1 MMLSKKSS
9 LGLYIHIPF
18 CVKKCAYCDFLSMKA
33 SDEMQRKYVEALL
46 EELES
51 VSVLAD
57 SYELQ
62 TIYVGG
68 GTPSV
73 LNTKHLWKIYEKV
86 QEVFGVSLSGMK
98 EVTLEVNPGAV
109 SMEKWK
115 EYRRMG
121 IQRISMGLQ
130 STHDDELKLL
140 GRIHSYEQFLKNYDE
155 ARNAGFNNINIDLM
169 SALPNQSLDKYL
181 VSLER
186 VAKLLPEHIS
196 SYSLIIEEGTP
207 FWSLY
212 GENGTKE
219 KELPE
224 EELDRAM
231 YEATKEVLSFY
242 GYKRYEISNYAKK
255 GYESIHNTSYW
266 TGIPYLGVGLGASS
280 YLGNNRYQNRSDMQG
295 YLKYASDT
303 EKRRNV
309 IETLTKEDRMSEFMF
324 LGLRRMCG
332 VSMTKFAECFEL
344 SMEQVFGE
352 TLCKLQKQE
361 LLKID
366 GDRVF
371 LTDKGIDVSNN
382 VFAEFLL

>member
-1 MMLSKKSS
+1 MFNKKSP

-18 CVKKCAYCDFLSMKA
+18 CVKKCAYCDFLSMKV
-33 SDEMQRKYVEALL
+33 SDEMQKKYIEALL

-51 VSVLAD
+51 VSVLANT
-57 SYELQ
+57 YELQ

-73 LNTKHLWKIYEKV
+73 LDTKHLWRIFEKV
-86 QEVFGVSLSGMK
+86 QDVFGISLSGMK

-155 ARNAGFNNINIDLM
+155 ARDAGFHNINIDLM
-169 SALPNQSLDKYL
+169 SALPSQSLDKYL
-181 VSLER
+181 ISLER

-212 GENGTKE
+212 GEDGTKE
-219 KELPE
+219 KELPAE
-224 EELDRAM
+224 DLDREM
-231 YEATKEVLSFY
+231 YEATKEVLSSY

-280 YLGNNRYQNRSDMQG
+280 YLENNRYQNRSDMQG
-295 YLKYASDT
+295 YLKNASDT
-303 EKRRNV
+303 EKRRNLV
-309 IETLTKEDRMSEFMF
+309 ETLTKEDMMSEFMF

-332 VSMTKFAECFEL
+332 VSMNRFVKCFEL

-371 LTDKGIDVSNN
+371 LTDKGIDVSNY

>member
-1 MMLSKKSS
+1 MLSKKSP

-18 CVKKCAYCDFLSMKA
+18 CVKKCAYCDFLSMQA
-33 SDEMQRKYVEALL
+33 SDEVQEKYIEALL
-46 EELES
+46 KELDG
-51 VSVLAD
+51 VSILTD
-57 SYELQ
+57 DYELQ
-62 TIYVGG
+62 TIYLGG

-73 LNTKHLWKIYEKV
+73 LDTKHLWKILEKV
-86 QEVFGVSLSGMK
+86 QDVFGVSISRMK

-109 SMEKWK
+109 SMDKWM
-115 EYRRMG
+115 EYQRMG

-140 GRIHSYEQFLKNYDE
+140 GRIHTYEQFLKNYYE
-155 ARNAGFNNINIDLM
+155 AREAGFNNINIDLM
-169 SALPNQSLDKYL
+169 SALPNQRLDKYL
-181 VSLER
+181 ISLER

-207 FWSLY
+207 FWPLY
-212 GENGTKE
+212 GENGAKE
-219 KELPE
+219 KELPV

-242 GYKRYEISNYAKK
+242 GYKRYEISNYARQ

-280 YLGNNRYQNRSDMQG
+280 YLENNRYQNRSDMRG

-303 EKRRNV
+303 EKRRNLV
-309 IETLTKEDRMSEFMF
+309 ETLSKKDKMSEFMF

-332 VSMTKFAECFEL
+332 VSMIDFVKFFGL
-344 SMEQVFGE
+344 PMEQVFGE
-352 TLCKLQKQE
+352 TLQKLEKEE
-361 LLKID
+361 LIKIN
-366 GDRVF
+366 GDKVF
-371 LTDKGIDVSNN
+371 LTDRGIDVSNF

>member
-169 SALPNQSLDKYL
+169 SALPSQSLDKYL
-181 VSLER
+181 ISLER

-219 KELPE
+219 KELPG

-255 GYESIHNTSYW
+255 GYESIHNTFYW

-332 VSMTKFAECFEL
+332 VSMNRFVKCFEL

-371 LTDKGIDVSNN
+371 LTDKGIDVSNY

>member
-1 MMLSKKSS
+1 MISKKSS

-33 SDEMQRKYVEALL
+33 SDEIQKKYVEALL

-51 VSVLAD
+51 VFVLAD
-57 SYELQ
+57 TYGLQ

-73 LNTKHLWKIYEKV
+73 LDTKHLWKILEKV
-86 QEVFGVSLSGMK
+86 QDVFGVPISRMK
-98 EVTLEVNPGAV
+98 EVTLEVNPGTV
-109 SMEKWK
+109 SMNKWK
-115 EYRRMG
+115 EYQRMG

-155 ARNAGFNNINIDLM
+155 AREAGFNNINIDLM
-169 SALPNQSLDKYL
+169 SALPSQSLDKYL
-181 VSLER
+181 ISLER

-196 SYSLIIEEGTP
+196 SYSLIIEESTP
-207 FWSLY
+207 FWPLY

-219 KELPE
+219 KELPGE
-224 EELDRAM
+224 EIDRAM
-231 YEATKEVLSFY
+231 YEATKEILSFY

-280 YLGNNRYQNRSDMQG
+280 YLENNRYQNRSDMQG

-303 EKRRNV
+303 EKRRDLV
-309 IETLTKEDRMSEFMF
+309 ETLTKEDMMSEFMF

-332 VSMTKFAECFEL
+332 VSMTEFVKRFEL
-344 SMEQVFGE
+344 PMEQVFGE

-371 LTDKGIDVSNN
+371 LTDKGIDVSNYI
-382 VFAEFLL
+382 FAEFLL

>member
-1 MMLSKKSS
+1 MLSKKSS

-18 CVKKCAYCDFLSMKA
+18 CVRKCAYCDFLSMYA
-33 SDEMQRKYVEALL
+33 SDEVQAKYIVALL
-46 EELES
+46 QELES
-51 VSVLAD
+51 VSGITD
-57 SYELQ
+57 TYELQ

-73 LNTKHLWKIYEKV
+73 LNTKHLWRIFEKV
-86 QEVFGVSLSGMK
+86 QDVFGVSLSEMK

-155 ARNAGFNNINIDLM
+155 ARDAGFHNINIDLM
-169 SALPNQSLDKYL
+169 SALPSQSLDKYL
-181 VSLER
+181 ISLER

-212 GENGTKE
+212 GEDGTKE
-219 KELPE
+219 KELPAE
-224 EELDRAM
+224 DLDREM
-231 YEATKEVLSFY
+231 YEATKEVLSSY

-266 TGIPYLGVGLGASS
+266 IGIPYLGVGLGASS
-280 YLGNNRYQNRSDMQG
+280 YLENNRYQNRSDMQG

-303 EKRRNV
+303 EKRRNLV
-309 IETLTKEDRMSEFMF
+309 ETLTKEDMMSEFMF
-324 LGLRRMCG
+324 LGLRRMRG
-332 VSMTKFAECFEL
+332 VSMTEFVKRFEL
-344 SMEQVFGE
+344 PMEQVFGE

-371 LTDKGIDVSNN
+371 LTDKGIDVSNY
-382 VFAEFLL
+382 VFTGFLL